1 MIQANTGITLLDLKK
16 NKKKYGSG
24 AKPAEGSQ
32 GHPCSVGMLWST
44 QQAYQLPIPAAA
56 KGLWLDYQVL
66 ARAFQGAKHL
76 ETNNKKKGAP
86 GWDSH
91 GGRKS
96 LLG

>member
-1 MIQANTGITLLDLKK
+1 MIQANIGITLFDLKK
-16 NKKKYGSG
+16 KVYGSG

-56 KGLWLDYQVL
+56 KGLWLDYQVS

-76 ETNNKKKGAP
+76 ENTNKKAAP

-91 GGRKS
+91 GCRKS
-96 LLG
+96 VLG